1 MTKVVQTKEAPA
13 AIGPY
18 SQGIVVNNMFYSSGQ
33 IPLTPSGEMVTG
45 DITEQTHQVFRNL
58 KAVLEEANASLE
70 TVVKAT
76 VFLADMNQFA
86 EVNEVYGQYFDTH
99 KPARSWV
106 EVARLPK
113 DALVEIEVIALV
125 K

>member
-58 KAVLEEANASLE
+58 KAVLKEAGASLE

-76 VFLADMNQFA
+76 VFLADMNQFT
-86 EVNEVYGQYFDTH
+86 EVNEVYGQYFDTQDR
-99 KPARSWV
+99 KSV
-106 EVARLPK
+106 V
-113 DALVEIEVIALV
+113 
-125 K
+125 